1 MLAYCEAASCRR
13 TLLLQYFGETTGA
26 CNNCDTCASP
36 PQMWDGTV
44 ASQKL
49 LSAAMRT
56 GQRFGSGHL
65 IDVLRG
71 KLNPKIS
78 EYQHDQ
84 LPTFGIGKDLDE
96 ATWRAVT
103 RQLLVAGILH
113 ADAQRF
119 GAITLT
125 ESARPVLKGETT
137 LMLRRARKLVSGKPP
152 RFSRSDEKIHLD
164 IGDLGLFESLRE
176 WRSSEAKVAVTPSSA
191 PACSRTS
198 GGFPDGACA
207 A

>member
-1 MLAYCEAASCRR
+1 M
-13 TLLLQYFGETTGA
+13 
-26 CNNCDTCASP
+26 
-36 PQMWDGTV
+36 
-44 ASQKL
+44 
-49 LSAAMRT
+49 
-56 GQRFGSGHL
+56 
-65 IDVLRG
+65 
-71 KLNPKIS
+71 
-78 EYQHDQ
+78 
-84 LPTFGIGKDLDE
+84 

-176 WRSSEAKVAVTPSSA
+176 WRSSEAKEQGVPAYVILHDRTLREIAQTRPATRSELLNIPGIGAAKAERYGSA
-191 PACSRTS
+191 LMKVMDEAE
-198 GGFPDGACA
+198 AH
-207 A
+207 